1 MANKKNKRS
10 SIPSVD
16 AKTTTKQQGSE
27 LNERTPEND
36 YGVLS
41 DPDEINET
49 TTIISDSEE
58 KTPAPAPAPAAP
70 AAAPP
75 APAAP
80 APAPAAPA
88 PAAPAAPAIEEVTS
102 SQPPQTNI
110 TMMERIIQNDEKYK
124 EKMTLHTFF
133 SFVVMALD
141 IVLKAPALAPVSDI
155 TEETES
161 LVIYLIEHHS
171 VNEYTKTYLRTLVD
185 TKIIKHIID
194 SIVQFSNEEPQNFTK
209 LVSNEYNEN
218 HIFTNETQT
227 QIISHH
233 TTGPSPAPQ
242 TPQDSPPSRICSF
255 FKKLFSCCCCGRRRR
270 NDSVILKDT
279 DLGSSNISDT
289 ATITVTV
296 TADS

>member
-16 AKTTTKQQGSE
+16 AKTTTNQQGTE

-49 TTIISDSEE
+49 TTIISDTEE
-58 KTPAPAPAPAAP
+58 KTPAPATAPAPAPAPAAL
-70 AAAPP
+70 
-75 APAAP
+75 APAALAP
-80 APAPAAPA
+80 AALAPATAPAAPA
-88 PAAPAAPAIEEVTS
+88 PAAIEEVTS
-102 SQPPQTNI
+102 SHPPQTNI

-227 QIISHH
+227 QTKTMPPI
-233 TTGPSPAPQ
+233 TEPSPAPQ

-289 ATITVTV
+289 AT
-296 TADS
+296 ADS